1 LTDEE
6 LNERERQEDE
16 ANAGCFMQG
25 LGCCLLDAVL
35 SAFVLVG
42 LMFLPFHL
50 LF

>member
-16 ANAGCFMQG
+16 RNAGCVMQG
-25 LGCCLLDAVL
+25 MGCCLLEGLL
-35 SAFVLVG
+35 SAIAIAG

>member
-6 LNERERQEDE
+6 LNERERQDDE
-16 ANAGCFMQG
+16 RNAGCLMQG
-25 LGCCLLDAVL
+25 MGCCLLDAVL
-35 SAFVLVG
+35 SSFLLAG